1 MKIDAHQH
9 FWRFEPVRD
18 AWITEE
24 MKVIQ
29 RDFLPQDIQ
38 PLLASHQI
46 DGCVAVQAD
55 QSEVETDFLLALAAQ
70 HPFVKGVVGWT
81 DLRADN
87 LEKRM
92 ERWMGNRN
100 LNGFRHIVQAE
111 PEGFLRDT
119 SFQQGVSFILR
130 QGYTYD
136 LLVYAHQLPEA
147 VDFVKQLP
155 EASVVIDHLAKP
167 NIRKQEFNAWHQS
180 MQLFKHMPHVHCK
193 LSGLITEAN
202 WTQWSPTDFTRY
214 LDATLEI
221 FGANRLLFGTDW
233 PVCLLAGTYAQVVEL
248 VETWMRPL
256 SDDEKNAIMGAN
268 AIRFYDLEV

>member
-9 FWRFEPVRD
+9 FWRFDPVRD

-29 RDFLPQDIQ
+29 RDFLPEHLQ
-38 PLLASHQI
+38 PLLTAHQM

-87 LEKRM
+87 LPKRL
-92 ERWMGNRN
+92 ERWADNNR
-100 LNGFRHIVQAE
+100 LKGFRHIVQAE
-111 PEGFLRDT
+111 PPGFLQDR
-119 SFQQGVSFILR
+119 SFLQGVTFILQQG
-130 QGYTYD
+130 YAYD

-147 VDFVKQLP
+147 IDFVKQLP
-155 EASVVIDHLAKP
+155 EAPVVIDHLAKP

-180 MQLFKHMPHVHCK
+180 MQVFKNMPQVHCK
-193 LSGLITEAN
+193 LSGLITEGD
-202 WTQWSPTDFTRY
+202 WTKWSPTDFTPY
-214 LDATLEI
+214 LDAALEI
-221 FGANRLLFGTDW
+221 FGAKRLLFGTDW
-233 PVCLLAGTYAQVVEL
+233 PVCLLAGTYTQVVAL
-248 VETWMRPL
+248 VDTWMTAL

-268 AIRFYDLEV
+268 AIRFYNLEV